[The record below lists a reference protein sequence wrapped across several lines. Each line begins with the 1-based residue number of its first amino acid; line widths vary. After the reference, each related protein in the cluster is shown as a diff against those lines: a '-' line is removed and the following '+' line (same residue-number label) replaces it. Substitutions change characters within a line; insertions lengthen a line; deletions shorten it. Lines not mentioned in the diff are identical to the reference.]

1 MRQRPTRS
9 PSKPVR
15 KLSFESLE
23 ARRVMTSLPFGAST
37 NDLGEFMLGR
47 IAVTPVLLESN
58 GAIDV
63 STEDWTSSHV
73 QTVMNNITQ
82 GLNWWN
88 RLLAKESSVHTLEWV
103 IDRTYVDNRL
113 PTPYEPIN
121 RISNVYELWVGKFL
135 SDIGFS
141 NSSDLEQNVRSFN
154 QSQRVKLQTD
164 WSFTIFVVNSDRDPD
179 DSFAFGGSF
188 SRAFAFAGGLF
199 MVVPSGRPDS
209 TFAHEAGH
217 IFWARD
223 EYANSG
229 SYFDRRGYYNVQN
242 TNAMDNNPNP
252 TFQQPPSI
260 MSSARSLELAYEQ
273 VVSPDATLAMIG
285 WRDTDGDGIFDVL
298 DVPLQLQGTGRY
310 QPTASSYRFSG
321 RASVQTLPNQNSSGL
336 QNDIT
341 LNRVGR
347 IEYRIGTGAWTTLS
361 SPNTYVAE
369 LDLSI
374 PIDATDLGK
383 TIEIRAIDP
392 RIGLTSTGF
401 SGRIGN
407 VPDTT
412 TRHGIQGFVWND
424 ADQSRAWDA
433 SESGLVGATVRL
445 VDSQNQPVSLQRI
458 IEPDNYPTGPLSGN
472 LGGVR
477 LDAVG
482 TDANGMIA
490 VANDPNAATGARII
504 RPYSFL
510 LSQYVEAFS
519 DQALQLRARFDNPT
533 SFVSLDAIA
542 ARDNANVRLDAYAA
556 DGTLIKRFERRGML
570 RNERVTMEVAT
581 GSEQI
586 AYVIARGFQNTSVK
600 FDQLRFGPRSE
611 ARTASDGSYFLEN
624 LPPGDYRVQVVG
636 PVDGS
641 IPTNATGGIF
651 DVGYGNQQSVT
662 HVDFGIFT
670 PPSPWRNPILPE
682 DVNGVD
688 GVNPLDVL
696 ILINEINQNGARPLS
711 GSSIVAPPYL
721 DVDGDR
727 AIGPLD
733 VLMVINYINSSGV
746 NRGGLGEGE
755 LSAPPIVI
763 ETNHGTDQ
771 PRMPSFAL
779 DRAENAPTTWIVYR
793 SGSNAV
799 RREGP
804 DRCGCPSCTG
814 WDQVNSD
821 IDPMDR
827 ESSPES
833 LAMGPHRELDAA
845 FAVWD

>member
-9 PSKPVR
+9 FSKPLR

-23 ARRVMTSLPFGAST
+23 ARRVMTSLPFGASS

-58 GAIDV
+58 GAIDA

-141 NSSDLEQNVRSFN
+141 NSFDLEQNIRSFN

-164 WSFTIFVVNSDRDPD
+164 WSFTIFVVNSDRDFD
-179 DSFAFGGSF
+179 DSFAIGGSF

-209 TFAHEAGH
+209 TYAHEAGH

-252 TFQQPPSI
+252 TFQQLPSI

-273 VVSPDATLAMIG
+273 VVSPDATLGMIG
-285 WRDTDGDGIFDVL
+285 WRDSDGDGIFDVL
-298 DVPLQLQGTGRY
+298 DVPLQLDGTGRY
-310 QPTASSYRFSG
+310 QPTTSSYRFSG

-347 IEYRIGTGAWTTLS
+347 IEYRIGTGAWTTVS
-361 SPNTYVAE
+361 SPNTYIVD

-392 RIGLTSTGF
+392 RNGLTSNIF
-401 SGRIGN
+401 SGRIGT

-412 TRHGIQGFVWND
+412 TRPGIQGFVWND

-445 VDSQNQPVSLQRI
+445 VDSQNQPLSLQRI

-477 LDAVG
+477 LDALG
-482 TDANGMIA
+482 TDANGTIA
-490 VANDPNAATGARII
+490 VANDPNAATGTRIF
-504 RPYSFL
+504 RPFSFSL
-510 LSQYVEAFS
+510 GRYVEAFN

-533 SFVSLDAIA
+533 SLVSLDAIA
-542 ARDNANVRLDAYAA
+542 ARDNANVRLDAYAS
-556 DGTLIKRFERRGML
+556 DGTLIERFERRGML
-570 RNERVTMEVAT
+570 LNERVTMEVAT
-581 GSEQI
+581 GTPRI

-600 FDQLRFGPRSE
+600 FDQLRFGPKSE

-624 LPPGDYRVQVVG
+624 LPPGDYRLQVVN
-636 PVDGS
+636 PLDGS
-641 IPTNATGGIF
+641 IPTNAIGGIF
-651 DVGYGNQQSVT
+651 DVGFGNQQSVT
-662 HVDFGIFT
+662 HVDFGIFI

-682 DVNGVD
+682 DVSGGD
-688 GVNPLDVL
+688 GVNPLDAL
-696 ILINEINQNGARPLS
+696 ILVNEINQNGARPLS

-733 VLMVINYINSSGV
+733 VLMVINYINFSG
-746 NRGGLGEGE
+746 NDGGGLGEGE
-755 LSAPPIVI
+755 RAAPPIVI
-763 ETNHGTDQ
+763 ETIHGTDQ

-779 DRAENAPTTWIVYR
+779 DRSENAPTTWVVYR
-793 SGSNAV
+793 SGSNLL

-804 DRCGCPSCTG
+804 DRCGCPSCTM

-821 IDPMDR
+821 SETVDE
-827 ESSPES
+827 ESASETV
-833 LAMGPHRELDAA
+833 AMGPHRELDAA
-845 FAVWD
+845 FADWD

>member
-1 MRQRPTRS
+1 
-9 PSKPVR
+9 
-15 KLSFESLE
+15 
-23 ARRVMTSLPFGAST
+23 MTSLPFGAST

-298 DVPLQLQGTGRY
+298 DVPLQLQGPGRY

-321 RASVQTLPNQNSSGL
+321 RASVQTLPNQNSS
-336 QNDIT
+336 
-341 LNRVGR
+341 
-347 IEYRIGTGAWTTLS
+347 
-361 SPNTYVAE
+361 
-369 LDLSI
+369 
-374 PIDATDLGK
+374 
-383 TIEIRAIDP
+383 
-392 RIGLTSTGF
+392 
-401 SGRIGN
+401 
-407 VPDTT
+407 
-412 TRHGIQGFVWND
+412 
-424 ADQSRAWDA
+424 
-433 SESGLVGATVRL
+433 
-445 VDSQNQPVSLQRI
+445 
-458 IEPDNYPTGPLSGN
+458 
-472 LGGVR
+472 
-477 LDAVG
+477 
-482 TDANGMIA
+482 
-490 VANDPNAATGARII
+490 
-504 RPYSFL
+504 
-510 LSQYVEAFS
+510 
-519 DQALQLRARFDNPT
+519 
-533 SFVSLDAIA
+533 
-542 ARDNANVRLDAYAA
+542 
-556 DGTLIKRFERRGML
+556 
-570 RNERVTMEVAT
+570 
-581 GSEQI
+581 
-586 AYVIARGFQNTSVK
+586 
-600 FDQLRFGPRSE
+600 
-611 ARTASDGSYFLEN
+611 
-624 LPPGDYRVQVVG
+624 
-636 PVDGS
+636 
-641 IPTNATGGIF
+641 
-651 DVGYGNQQSVT
+651 
-662 HVDFGIFT
+662 
-670 PPSPWRNPILPE
+670 
-682 DVNGVD
+682 
-688 GVNPLDVL
+688 
-696 ILINEINQNGARPLS
+696 
-711 GSSIVAPPYL
+711 
-721 DVDGDR
+721 
-727 AIGPLD
+727 
-733 VLMVINYINSSGV
+733 
-746 NRGGLGEGE
+746 
-755 LSAPPIVI
+755 
-763 ETNHGTDQ
+763 
-771 PRMPSFAL
+771 
-779 DRAENAPTTWIVYR
+779 
-793 SGSNAV
+793 
-799 RREGP
+799 
-804 DRCGCPSCTG
+804 
-814 WDQVNSD
+814 
-821 IDPMDR
+821 
-827 ESSPES
+827 
-833 LAMGPHRELDAA
+833 
-845 FAVWD
+845 